1 MRTGFLKVFRD
12 LRIDAPKNA
21 MLAAAI
27 AIGVL
32 AVGTILGAYAVLT
45 REMARN
51 YLGTSP
57 AEATI
62 KVEKEISP
70 QLVAEVG
77 RLPGVSA
84 AERHATLLGRMRIGD
99 DWLPALFF
107 VVDDF
112 RDMRTNRVARVS
124 GSWPP
129 PAGTMLIERT
139 ARVTMKADQG
149 GSVIVKTPFG
159 RAQRIAISGIV
170 HDPGL
175 APAWQEQEGYIYV
188 TADTLRSLGEIG
200 GFDELH
206 VRFSDPRASMQKIEA
221 QAQTVARFVEGRGYE
236 VHEIQI
242 PPPRRHPHQGQ
253 MEAILTLFLVFA
265 SATLVL
271 SAILVASS
279 LATMMTR
286 QLREIGVMK
295 AIGARSRQVASMYL
309 LSQVLIAGIATA
321 VGVPLSRHTA
331 GLMIDKI
338 GTILNLNIVDGSIP
352 PWVTLIQAASGIA
365 VPLLIAAIPV
375 WRGSI
380 ITVREA
386 LVSYGVSASA
396 EPRALARLRR
406 PGAAAAPHLALRN
419 VFRQKG
425 RLLMSL
431 VLLAS
436 GGALFMTA
444 LNVSKAWQINLDKIS
459 RFRHYDVEIRLNRP
473 LQASEKLTSIRKID
487 GVKSAEAWQYFPAS
501 FTGSAR
507 YDVAN
512 VYPDKGH
519 GSFVIL
525 GVPNVTNLV
534 SFPLLAG
541 RWVRPGDK
549 PEIVLNHTAR
559 AQRPQLKIGSPVRL
573 NVDGHMTE
581 WTLVGFVEDLGST
594 GATAYAP
601 ADALAR
607 ATSIDPRT
615 TNMIR
620 VAFND
625 RSLASVLQ
633 RTRGVESA
641 LGPDAHI
648 NISLPMTL
656 IKNAIAEHMSVL
668 ISSLLALSALMAI
681 VGGFGL
687 AATMS
692 MNVLERTRE
701 LGVLRA
707 IGATPAVTARLV
719 IAEALAISAMSLGI
733 ALAAGGAISLFMG
746 RLIGAMAFKTPLPM
760 TISATGVILW
770 IVILAIGSAAA
781 TALPA
786 LRASRLTVREALA
799 YA

>member
-1 MRTGFLKVFRD
+1 
-12 LRIDAPKNA
+12 
-21 MLAAAI
+21 
-27 AIGVL
+27 
-32 AVGTILGAYAVLT
+32 VG
-45 REMARN
+45 
-51 YLGTSP
+51 
-57 AEATI
+57 
-62 KVEKEISP
+62 
-70 QLVAEVG
+70 
-77 RLPGVSA
+77 
-84 AERHATLLGRMRIGD
+84 
-99 DWLPALFF
+99 
-107 VVDDF
+107 
-112 RDMRTNRVARVS
+112 RVS
-124 GSWPP
+124 GAWPP
-129 PAGTMLIERT
+129 PQGTMLIERT
-139 ARVTMKADQG
+139 ARVTMKADQR
-149 GSVIVKTPFG
+149 GSVLVKTPFG
-159 RAQRIAISGIV
+159 HPQRITISGIV

-188 TADTLRSLGEIG
+188 TRDTLRSLGEPS
-200 GFDELH
+200 GFDELR
-206 VRFSDPRASMQKIEA
+206 VRFSDPRASIQNIEA
-221 QAQTVARFVEGRGYE
+221 QAQTVARFVESRGYE
-236 VHEIQI
+236 IHEIQI

-265 SATLVL
+265 FATLVL

-279 LATMMTR
+279 LATVMTR

-309 LSQVLIAGIATA
+309 LSQAIIAVVATS
-321 VGVPLSRHTA
+321 VGVPLSKHTA
-331 GLMIDKI
+331 GLMIGKI

-352 PWVTLIQAASGIA
+352 GWVTLIQAMSGIL
-365 VPLLIAAIPV
+365 VPLLIAGIPV

-386 LVSYGVSASA
+386 LVSYGVSASV

-444 LNVSKAWQINLDKIS
+444 LNVSKAWETNLDKIS

-473 LQASEKLTSIRKID
+473 LQAREKLTSIRRID

-501 FTGSAR
+501 FTGDAP
-507 YDVAN
+507 YDVAH

-525 GVPNVTNLV
+525 GVPNGTSLV

-541 RWVRPGDK
+541 RWVRPSDDA
-549 PEIVLNHTAR
+549 EIVLNHTAR
-559 AQRPQLKIGSPVRL
+559 AQAPHLKIGSRVRL
-573 NVDGHMTE
+573 NVDGRTTE

-594 GATAYAP
+594 GATAYVP
-601 ADALAR
+601 STALAG
-607 ATSIDPRT
+607 AMSMDPRT

-625 RSLASVLQ
+625 RSLDSVLQ
-633 RTRGVESA
+633 RTRDVEAA

-668 ISSLLALSALMAI
+668 ISSLLALSVLMAI
-681 VGGFGL
+681 VAGFGL

-692 MNVLERTRE
+692 MSVLERTRE

-707 IGATPAVTARLV
+707 IGATPAATARLV
-719 IAEALAISAMSLGI
+719 IAEAFAISAMSLGI
-733 ALAAGGAISLFMG
+733 AVAAGTAISLFMG
-746 RLIGAMAFKTPLPM
+746 RLIGTMAFKTPLPM
-760 TISATGVILW
+760 TISAAGLLLW
-770 IVILAIGSAAA
+770 IAILAVGSAAA

>member
-1 MRTGFLKVFRD
+1 MRTRFLKVLRD
-12 LRIDAPKNA
+12 LKINLAKNA

-27 AIGVL
+27 MIGVL

-62 KVEKEISP
+62 KVQGEITP
-70 QLVAEVG
+70 RLVAEVRG
-77 RLPGVSA
+77 LDGVSI
-84 AERHATLLGRMRIGD
+84 AERHATLLGRMKID
-99 DWLPALFF
+99 QDWFPALFF

-112 RDMRTNRVARVS
+112 RDLRTNRFTRVS
-124 GSWPP
+124 GAWPP
-129 PAGTMLIERT
+129 PEGTMLIERT
-139 ARVTMKADQG
+139 ARVTMKSDQG
-149 GSVIVKTPFG
+149 GSVMVKTPFG
-159 RAQRIAISGIV
+159 EPHRVPVSGIV

-188 TADTLRSLGEIG
+188 TLATARSLGEPI
-200 GFDELH
+200 GFDELR
-206 VRFSDPRASMQKIEA
+206 VRFNDPQASMQQIETGA
-221 QAQTVARFVEGRGYE
+221 LAVARFVQSRGNA

-242 PPPRRHPHQGQ
+242 PPPRRHPHQAQ

-265 SATLVL
+265 FATLVL

-279 LATMMTR
+279 LATLMTR

-295 AIGARSRQVASMYL
+295 AVGADSKQIASMYL
-309 LSQVLIAGIATA
+309 LSQAIIAAAATA

-331 GLMIDKI
+331 GLMIGKI

-352 PWVTLIQAASGIA
+352 FWVTLIQVASGLL
-365 VPLLIAAIPV
+365 VPLLVAAIPV

-380 ITVREA
+380 VTVREA
-386 LVSYGVSASA
+386 LVSYGVSDRGV
-396 EPRALARLRR
+396 PHPPARV
-406 PGAAAAPHLALRN
+406 PSLALRN
-419 VFRQKG
+419 VFRQRG
-425 RLLMSL
+425 RLVMSL
-431 VLLAS
+431 ALLAS

-444 LNVSKAWQINLDKIS
+444 LNVSKAWQINLEKIS

-473 LQASEKLTSIRKID
+473 LPSAPTLHAVGEIG
-487 GVKSAEAWQYFPAS
+487 GVRNAEAWQSFPAS
-501 FTGSAR
+501 FTR
-507 YDVAN
+507 EVPYDVAH

-519 GSFVIL
+519 GSFIVL
-525 GVPNVTNLV
+525 GVPDGTRLV

-541 RWVRPGDK
+541 RWIEATDA

-559 AQRPQLKIGSPVRL
+559 ALAPRLAIGGTVRL
-573 NVDGHMTE
+573 NVDDRPTE
-581 WTLVGFVEDLGST
+581 WKLVGFVEDLGST
-594 GATAYAP
+594 GATAYVP
-601 ADALAR
+601 ANALAH
-607 ATSIDPRT
+607 ATSFDPGT

-625 RSLASVLQ
+625 RGLGPVL
-633 RTRGVESA
+633 RKTRDVEAA

-668 ISSLLALSALMAI
+668 ISSLLALSVLMAI

-692 MNVLERTRE
+692 MSVLERTRE
-701 LGVLRA
+701 LGVMRA
-707 IGATPAVTARLV
+707 IGATPAVTARIV
-719 IAEALAISAMSLGI
+719 VAEALAISAMSLGI
-733 ALAAGGAISLFMG
+733 AFAAGSAISFYMG

-760 TISATGVILW
+760 TISATGVALW
-770 IVILAIGSAAA
+770 IVILVIGSAAA